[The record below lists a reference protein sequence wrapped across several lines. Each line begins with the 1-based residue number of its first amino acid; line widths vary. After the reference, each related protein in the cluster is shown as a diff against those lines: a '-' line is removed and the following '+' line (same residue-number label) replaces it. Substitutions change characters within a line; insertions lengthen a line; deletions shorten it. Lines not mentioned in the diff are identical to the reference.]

1 MISVSVVTGDGLRS
15 PVAVCVAVRVVLVM
29 FAWPYLRQPNWMDI
43 LSIREGVDD
52 FEKPSSSTWIN
63 RPWIYSLLEEAGSSK
78 CV

>member
-1 MISVSVVTGDGLRS
+1 M
-15 PVAVCVAVRVVLVM
+15 AVCVAVRVVLVM

-52 FEKPSSSTWIN
+52 VEKATQLINMHQPALDLQSSG
-63 RPWIYSLLEEAGSSK
+63 RESSK